1 MEVQEAEEVE
11 TVEAEEAVQEDEDD
25 EDVEGMPE
33 DEMPEDE
40 EDVPFEEAR
49 DVDMGSGMIVN
60 SIKKSLVMPNS
71 WNPIKICQTDGQE
84 FNPYILPFFLD
95 HLFEEWTHG
104 ITPGSTWYNASWKIQ
119 GHSDTW
125 KSNGL
130 IIMFPTWSPLKVTT
144 LW

>member
-1 MEVQEAEEVE
+1 MHQYLGPPIYGAGVASSRFFFQVEVQEAEEVE

-25 EDVEGMPE
+25 EDVEGMPEDEMPE

-71 WNPIKICQTDGQE
+71 
-84 FNPYILPFFLD
+84 
-95 HLFEEWTHG
+95 
-104 ITPGSTWYNASWKIQ
+104 
-119 GHSDTW
+119 
-125 KSNGL
+125 
-130 IIMFPTWSPLKVTT
+130 
-144 LW
+144 